1 MDYLV
6 FALISYLYGSIPFAY
21 LSARLIVKKDLRSE
35 GSCNVGVTNAF
46 KTGGIVT
53 GIITVVCE
61 ISKAFLPIIIGK
73 YYFYDSLPATL
84 LLVFC
89 SFLGSMFSL
98 YLKGKGGKGSTV
110 MMWSLLVLSP
120 FSLMIITF
128 VWFVVY
134 RLSKYYSSI
143 KRIWLPCVPV
153 VLYLMEQDIAF
164 TLFGLLYS
172 VCWYLKSQKS
182 IDDLA
187 HFNIFQKQ
195 T

>member
-21 LSARLIVKKDLRSE
+21 VAARFIAKKDLSRE
-35 GSCNVGVTNAF
+35 GSRNVGVTNAF
-46 KTGGIVT
+46 KTGGLLS
-53 GIITVVCE
+53 GILTVIGE
-61 ISKAFLPIIIGK
+61 ISKALVPIFLGK
-73 YYFYDSLPATL
+73 YVFQSNLPATL

-89 SFLGSMFSL
+89 SFLGSMFSI

-110 MMWSLLVLSP
+110 MIWSLLVLSP
-120 FSLMIITF
+120 FSLVIITLL
-128 VWFVVY
+128 WFVVY

-153 VLYLMEQDIAF
+153 VLYLIEQDVAF
-164 TLFGLLYS
+164 TLFGLFYS
-172 VCWYLKSQKS
+172 VCWYLKSLKS

-187 HFNIFQKQ
+187 YFNVFQKQ
-195 T
+195 

>member
-21 LSARLIVKKDLRSE
+21 VASRFIAKKDLSRE
-35 GSCNVGVTNAF
+35 GSRNVGVTNAF
-46 KTGGIVT
+46 KTGGLLS
-53 GIITVVCE
+53 GILTVIGE
-61 ISKAFLPIIIGK
+61 ISKALVPIFLGK
-73 YYFYDSLPATL
+73 YFFQGNLPATL

-89 SFLGSMFSL
+89 SFLGSMFSI

-110 MMWSLLVLSP
+110 MIWCLLVLSP
-120 FSLMIITF
+120 FSLVIITLL
-128 VWFVVY
+128 WFVVY

-153 VLYLMEQDIAF
+153 VLYLIEQDVAF

-172 VCWYLKSQKS
+172 VCWYLKSLKS

-187 HFNIFQKQ
+187 YFKIFQKQ
-195 T
+195 